1 MPAPDRLVPQTV
13 VMKPEAVGAG
23 GKQPQPTLPEPM
35 AMALALFGRHL
46 GAERGL
52 SPHTV
57 RAYLGDISALL
68 AFAAQN
74 GCVEVA
80 DLDISVLRAW
90 LGSQYRASQARATLA
105 RRAASARA
113 FTAFAHRRG
122 LLAADAGAQLA
133 TPKVHRRL
141 PEVLAQEQMAAV
153 LAARPGGAG
162 PRGTGD
168 RSVGA
173 RSAGQGAAGPGS
185 AAPPSTGS
193 GKPGRRRS
201 ADGDALADALALR
214 DTAIMELL
222 YATGIRVSEL
232 CGLDAGD
239 LDTSRRTARV
249 LGKRGKERVVP
260 VGIPAVRAVLAW
272 LDEGRPVVLAAGT
285 RSGGAKS
292 GGAKP
297 GGAWSGGSRSGGSR
311 SGCSSSGGTGSPLGG
326 AAAGNA
332 LFLGAKAGR
341 VDPRAV
347 RSVVHRRIAAAGAVP
362 DTGPHGLR
370 HTAAT
375 HLLEGGADLRSVQEI
390 LGHASL
396 ATTQLYTHVSIDRLI
411 SVYHQAHPR
420 A

>member
-1 MPAPDRLVPQTV
+1 MA
-13 VMKPEAVGAG
+13 EALTA
-23 GKQPQPTLPEPM
+23 
-35 AMALALFGRHL
+35 FGRHL
-46 GAERGL
+46 GSERGL

-68 AFAAQN
+68 AFAAEE
-74 GCVEVA
+74 GCAEVA
-80 DLDISVLRAW
+80 DLDISVLRGW
-90 LGSQYRASQARATLA
+90 LGSQHRAGQARASIA

-113 FTAFAHRRG
+113 FTAFAHRRA
-122 LLAADAGAQLA
+122 LIPADAGAQLA
-133 TPKVHRRL
+133 SPKVHRRL

-153 LAARPGGAG
+153 LAGGSE
-162 PRGTGD
+162 R
-168 RSVGA
+168 
-173 RSAGQGAAGPGS
+173 AGQRSGAPGIAGSASAEPGNAEPGNAGPGN
-185 AAPPSTGS
+185 AEPGNAEPGNAEPGCAEP
-193 GKPGRRRS
+193 GNPGRCRA
-201 ADGDALADALALR
+201 ADGAALADALALR

-232 CGLDAGD
+232 CGLDSGD
-239 LDTSRRTARV
+239 LDTSRRTVRV
-249 LGKRGKERVVP
+249 LGKRSKERVVP

-272 LDEGRPVVLAAGT
+272 LDEGRPVVVAEGG
-285 RSGGAKS
+285 RSGTHGRS
-292 GGAKP
+292 EMR
-297 GGAWSGGSRSGGSR
+297 SRSG
-311 SGCSSSGGTGSPLGG
+311 THG
-326 AAAGNA
+326 AAPGNAAPGNAAPGNAAPGNAAPGNAAPASA
-332 LFLGAKAGR
+332 LFLGARAGR
-341 VDPRAV
+341 IDPRTV
-347 RSVVHRRIAAAGAVP
+347 RRIVHDRIAAASSVP